1 MYLTQSDLALD
12 CKFEDSG
19 DSSGSDDWNT
29 SASMMDLARQRQ
41 KMAKTKSANTS
52 SLSPTCK
59 NLPNGLAQPQHGL
72 AQPQHVS
79 YSQIKHLQMEKLKKS
94 SATTTHSNTA
104 DRWSSACV
112 FENFVEALDF
122 IKTVPDAW
130 TLYCLLKHIQLKTF
144 SSQQSAK
151 STEL

>member
-59 NLPNGLAQPQHGL
+59 NLPNGLAQPQH
-72 AQPQHVS
+72 VS

-122 IKTVPDAW
+122 IKTAPDAW
-130 TLYCLLKHIQLKTF
+130 TLICLLKHIQLKTF

-151 STEL
+151 STEI